1 METFLS
7 TNPKNSGPE
16 KKQMLATLPA
26 ECSARVRLEFR
37 QPWFHSHKWDEAT
50 PHPTPVYQILAPRP
64 GETHPAK
71 ETEVWA
77 LQSREETYLSIT
89 SSSTEGNVVHISSK
103 PWNNVMLNKPSHNSK
118 KMKLLPPNP
127 RFTNLKFI
135 YWKKKIASL
144 FHDGRWQAPSFAYHA
159 RHLNGKDN

>member
-1 METFLS
+1 
-7 TNPKNSGPE
+7 
-16 KKQMLATLPA
+16 MLAPLPA

-37 QPWFHSHKWDEAT
+37 QPWFRSHKWDEAT
-50 PHPTPVYQILAPRP
+50 PQPAPVYQILVPGP

-71 ETEVWA
+71 ETEAWA
-77 LQSREETYLSIT
+77 LQSREETYLSIA

-118 KMKLLPPNP
+118 KMKLLPPKP

-135 YWKKKIASL
+135 Y
-144 FHDGRWQAPSFAYHA
+144 
-159 RHLNGKDN
+159 